1 MNHDIRVP
9 PEFDQQPCGGQA
21 GPAAGRWRAVLSLG
35 SACAVAYHLHR
46 LGLADRTGP
55 VDWFGTHDP
64 DHVAHLLRSDFDG
77 FMDRRT
83 LLILGEHN
91 GYWKVGD
98 AANSIFT
105 LHDFPQVGRKP
116 KPLWKPP
123 FRERVRRALDR
134 VVEPAWRWLPWL
146 RFPSVDGNR
155 IPLPG
160 YPEFRRRIDRRV
172 ERFLATARDPGPVL
186 FIRRA
191 RQGRGE
197 ARLIHDAVQEL
208 RRGRPTGLLVIG
220 LGEEY
225 ADDWGLPGIRNA
237 AMPPEDPTRSES
249 WRGSDEAWD
258 RLFRGCRRDVS
269 P

>member
-1 MNHDIRVP
+1 MIEP
-9 PEFDQQPCGGQA
+9 KPCDRER

-35 SACAVAYHLHR
+35 SSCAVAYHLHR

-64 DHVAHLLRSDFDG
+64 DHVARLLRSDFDG

-83 LLILGEHN
+83 LSVLGEHN

-98 AANSIFT
+98 EANSIFT

-123 FRERVRRALDR
+123 WRERIRRALDR
-134 VVEPAWRWLPWL
+134 AVEPAWRWLPWL
-146 RFPSVDGNR
+146 YFPGADGAK
-155 IPLPG
+155 IALPG
-160 YPEFRRRIDRRV
+160 YPEFRRRMDRRV
-172 ERFLATARDPGPVL
+172 KRFLTTARDPGPVL

-191 RQGRGE
+191 RQGRKE
-197 ARLIHDAVQEL
+197 ARLIRDAVQDL
-208 RRGRPTGLLVIG
+208 RGGRPTGLLVIG

-225 ADDWGLPGIRNA
+225 GGDWGLPGIRNA
-237 AMPPEDPTRSES
+237 VMPPEDPTRSES

-258 RLFRGCRRDVS
+258 RLLRGCERDAS
-269 P
+269 A